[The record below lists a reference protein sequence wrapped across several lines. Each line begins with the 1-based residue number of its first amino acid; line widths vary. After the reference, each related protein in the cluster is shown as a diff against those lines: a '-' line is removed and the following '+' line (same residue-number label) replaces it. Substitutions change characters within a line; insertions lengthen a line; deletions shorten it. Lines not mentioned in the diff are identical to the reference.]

1 MPIVTAYDT
10 LGEQGIKHSMIQTK
24 TRAIFLDPHLLPQLV
39 KPLSEATNIEFVIYN
54 GVEEVKQEHI
64 DNLKKEHPRLTIK
77 SFEELRSLGES
88 NPVDPVPPKPDDLC
102 CVMYTSG
109 STGTPKGVLLKHK
122 NVVAASKS
130 CTKLIVL
137 SVNGHSRWC

>member
-137 SVNGHSRWC
+137 PVNGHSRWC